1 MKTSIPPS
9 KGATPEAG
17 AEAGKPA
24 SPFADEKEGIHH
36 LSRRFS
42 RLLDEDPDP
51 PPHPGREGFLDES
64 LEDGD
69 RGESQSI
76 EKSKGPT
83 VSGLRARST
92 PFPGEKTAED
102 TLPSPRT
109 LVAPGGAVADSPPP
123 DEEGEKP
130 DSAPDTAAKGFP
142 AGKKTVE
149 PPPAR
154 PQAPVG
160 QGELLAET
168 AIDSP
173 PPGKASKGKSA
184 SPDIEP
190 IGTLREKAGL
200 AGKSLETEKGQR
212 PLSEEPGKEARPAF
226 PPPPS
231 FSRGRDSGPSRDDPS
246 LRPASARPEPA
257 PSKAVPPTSPDAP
270 PGHGESEDEPDP
282 FDRPALSSDL
292 QKLSRFTRT
301 LPGEARPEASPP
313 PSSSPGVP
321 EAVQEIVD
329 RVLVTDPRFSG
340 KEEVRI
346 VLKDSVL
353 EGTEIHIRREGER
366 LHVELSTSSSDSLAF
381 LADQKASLQNRL
393 QERLGGEVQVD
404 LKQSPSGQQDQER
417 SRQRRSVLDEWK
429 EE

>member
-1 MKTSIPPS
+1 
-9 KGATPEAG
+9 
-17 AEAGKPA
+17 
-24 SPFADEKEGIHH
+24 
-36 LSRRFS
+36 
-42 RLLDEDPDP
+42 
-51 PPHPGREGFLDES
+51 
-64 LEDGD
+64 
-69 RGESQSI
+69 
-76 EKSKGPT
+76 

-109 LVAPGGAVADSPPP
+109 LVAPGGAVA
-123 DEEGEKP
+123 
-130 DSAPDTAAKGFP
+130 
-142 AGKKTVE
+142 
-149 PPPAR
+149 
-154 PQAPVG
+154 
-160 QGELLAET
+160 
-168 AIDSP
+168 DSP